1 MNIVAIV
8 QARASSTRLPG
19 KVMKPISTGMPMIE
33 ALLLLYKIVSIKFF
47 HGLAKMYFVCAP

>member
-1 MNIVAIV
+1 MNIVVIV

-47 HGLAKMYFVCAP
+47 IEYR